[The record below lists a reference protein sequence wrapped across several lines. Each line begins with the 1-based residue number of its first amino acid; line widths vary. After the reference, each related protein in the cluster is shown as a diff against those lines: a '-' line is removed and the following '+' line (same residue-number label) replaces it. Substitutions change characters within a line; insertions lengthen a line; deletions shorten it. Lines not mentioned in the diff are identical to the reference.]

1 MKEILN
7 KVKSSCKTKR
17 QMKAFNEMVSSLKGE
32 RKTFDKVPT
41 KLLNE
46 AVKQGAFLELEENGD
61 FYDENIVKLID
72 KTFGGIDKT
81 IYIDS
86 SDLDLLPK
94 FDSTKD
100 TKLQD
105 ADGNSIYTAK
115 AGNTEFIVFNGG
127 DPVYLIK
134 KGSDL
139 SKLKFEFDWNDE
151 YFKQFE

>member
-17 QMKAFNEMVSSLKGE
+17 QMKAFNQLAESFKE
-32 RKTFDKVPT
+32 RKTFAEFRFNG
-41 KLLNE
+41 LRE
-46 AVKQGAFLELEENGD
+46 AIKQDLFFELDPNSD
-61 FYDENIVKLID
+61 FYNKDIEKLID
-72 KTFGGIDKT
+72 KMFGGVDKT

-100 TKLQD
+100 TGLQD
-105 ADGNSIYTAK
+105 ADGNSVYTAK
-115 AGNTEFIVFNGG
+115 AGKTDFIVFNGG

-134 KGSDL
+134 KGSDASGL
-139 SKLKFEFDWNDE
+139 KLEFDWDDN